1 MARPERP
8 LDPAMGPVA
17 RLAFELREMRRRA
30 GNPSYRELARLA
42 RFSPSTL
49 STAASGRALPT
60 REVTRAFAQACGEDP
75 AEWEERWRDAAISPG
90 RHSSPH
96 PRGDQAQGTGPAAG
110 HPGYPAMW
118 AANGLGRHGS
128 SGHGVGGHGAGG
140 HGVGGHGT
148 GEIRTVPA
156 MLPPDV
162 TDFTGRAESLRLAQV
177 QLCGGLQER
186 QPAPLLTIAGPPGIG
201 KTAFA
206 LRLAHSVK
214 RRFRDGQLFASFPG
228 DEEEHPRPG
237 EILARFLRALGVPRA
252 KVPADLEEQSALF
265 RSVLADRRVLVVLDN
280 VANEAQVRPLLPAS
294 DTCGTLI
301 TSRNVLSGLECS
313 QTIFLDT
320 LTDAEAVNL
329 LAGIAGRARVTSER
343 AAARDVAEL
352 CGRLPLAIRIAGAR
366 LRARPTR
373 TIADLA
379 RRLRHEQRRLGELTT
394 GDLEVRSAFAS
405 SYERLPPDLR
415 FVFRRLGLVPG
426 LDFTPE
432 SAAALLGPVSG
443 DTEASLELL
452 ADYNLVQA
460 APDGRYRLHCLLRIY
475 AAERAEAED
484 TERERQETISG
495 LINWYL
501 GTAMAASGVLFPHR
515 RRVPAEP
522 AEAGRPPLAFTAHR
536 DALAWCEAELPN
548 LVAISRYAAETGRC
562 AAAWKLPASLL
573 GFFTLRK
580 YWNEWINS
588 FLAGL
593 VAARQTSDRRGE
605 ALILSGL
612 GIACRELRRF
622 DEAFGYLEAALAIH
636 RADGDMYGE
645 ASALNSIGAIHLGV
659 RQFDRA
665 IVCYERVIDVCRRT
679 GNRWGESTTLNNLSE
694 AFSDVGR
701 FGDAAEC
708 SRQALELS
716 GGIGNRW
723 GEGFALYNLATSSR
737 GLGRP
742 QEAVRSLEQSLA
754 IRREIG
760 DRQGEAQ
767 ALRCLGD
774 VLSDIGEPE
783 QARESWHLALQI
795 FTEIGDPQGTDES
808 ARLSRLG
815 LTSDR
820 RPGSQGRAVP
830 RAR

>member
-1 MARPERP
+1 
-8 LDPAMGPVA
+8 MGPVA

-30 GNPSYRELARLA
+30 GGPSYRELARLA
-42 RFSPSTL
+42 RYSASTL
-49 STAASGRALPT
+49 STAASGRTMPT
-60 REVTRAFAQACGEDP
+60 REVTRAFAQACGEDA
-75 AEWEERWRDAAISPG
+75 AEWEERWREAALSLG
-90 RHSSPH
+90 ACSG
-96 PRGDQAQGTGPAAG
+96 GDQLPGAGALGARPWYPAPWPANGMGGPAE
-110 HPGYPAMW
+110 
-118 AANGLGRHGS
+118 NL
-128 SGHGVGGHGAGG
+128 
-140 HGVGGHGT
+140 
-148 GEIRTVPA
+148 TVPA

-162 TDFTGRAESLRLAQV
+162 TDFTGRSESLQLADL
-177 QLCGGLQER
+177 QLCGSQGER
-186 QPAPLLTIAGPPGIG
+186 EQAPLLTIAGPPGIG

-214 RRFRDGQLFASFPG
+214 RRFRDGQLYASFRG
-228 DEEEHPRPG
+228 DEGDHQHPN

-252 KVPADLEEQSALF
+252 KVPAGLEEQSALF
-265 RSVLADRRVLVVLDN
+265 RSVLAGRHVLVVLDN
-280 VANEAQVRPLLPAS
+280 VVNEAQVRPLLPAS
-294 DTCGTLI
+294 DTCRTLI
-301 TSRNVLSGLECS
+301 TSRSVLSGLECS

-320 LTDAEAVNL
+320 LTEPEAVSL
-329 LAGIAGRARVTSER
+329 LAGIAGRARVAGEPG
-343 AAARDVAEL
+343 AARDLAEL

-366 LRARPTR
+366 LKARPTR
-373 TIADLA
+373 TVADLA

-405 SYERLPPDLR
+405 SYERLSADLR
-415 FVFRRLGLVPG
+415 FVFRRLGLIPG
-426 LDFTPE
+426 LDFTAE
-432 SAAALLGPVSG
+432 TAAALFGPVSG

-460 APDGRYRLHCLLRIY
+460 AQERRYRLHCLLRIY
-475 AAERAEAED
+475 ACERAEAED
-484 TERERQETISG
+484 TEREREEAISG
-495 LINWYL
+495 LVNWYL
-501 GTAMAASGVLFPHR
+501 HTAMAASGVLFPHR
-515 RRVPAEP
+515 RRVPAEQ
-522 AEAGRPPLAFTAHR
+522 AGDGRPPLAFATHR
-536 DALAWCEAELPN
+536 EALDWCEAELPN
-548 LVAISRYAAETGRC
+548 LVAVSRYAAETGRC
-562 AAAWKLPASLL
+562 AVAWKLPACLL

-580 YWNEWINS
+580 YWNEWTSS

-593 VAARQTSDRRGE
+593 TAARQTGDRTGE

-622 DEAFGYLEAALAIH
+622 DEAFGYLEDALAIH
-636 RADGDMYGE
+636 RETGDLYGE

-659 RQFDRA
+659 RQFDKA
-665 IVCYERVIDVCRRT
+665 IVCYERVIDVCHRT

-694 AFSDVGR
+694 AFSDIGR

-742 QEAVRSLEQSLA
+742 QEAVRSLEKSLV

-774 VLSDIGEPE
+774 ALFDIGEPE
-783 QARESWHLALQI
+783 QARESWHLALAI
-795 FTEIGDPQGTDES
+795 FTQIGDPQGSDES

-815 LTSDR
+815 RLGAAAGTGPAAVGKAAPGTAAAAR
-820 RPGSQGRAVP
+820 R
-830 RAR
+830 